1 MHGVVCLCVD
11 LLFVCEMA
19 VGNVLCCAVMV
30 GVYVHAL
37 AFVDARVRYSCGV
50 LAVRDLHWCD
60 DASGVWLAFV
70 GALGAR
76 VIASC
81 GYHTSTMGARSL

>member
-1 MHGVVCLCVD
+1 MHGVVCLCAD

-50 LAVRDLHWCD
+50 LAVRVCI
-60 DASGVWLAFV
+60 
-70 GALGAR
+70 GATMHRACGWRLWGRWAR
-76 VIASC
+76 A
-81 GYHTSTMGARSL
+81 